1 MKIEQLM
8 KRVLNEYQTINNEF
22 VTLEEELTT
31 INDSDNNNV
40 YCSALKT
47 MIQRLSEPIVKE
59 VKTIVE
65 PETIF
70 DKTEESLHSGAVVL
84 NSLLPCSVKE
94 VSSLFLPCDFEKVNL
109 EDKAVQTRTP
119 SIEEI
124 YQLFENIK
132 LDEVIIKNVSNALKT
147 IDTTG
152 LLTIQNSEEKTFE
165 VLSNHLSQDSEL
177 QVALLDLAQ
186 HHFQIPS
193 VQCFVVAELLKD
205 KNPVE
210 TIGTKAFSHI
220 ITKNPHV
227 VGLLQ
232 TTMSVNML
240 NKNKLEKKKP
250 ALENI
255 VFELH
260 ETMTTEIP
268 VLNDYKLVS
277 TGIKLAKTYPII
289 QRHGATNQ
297 QELQYIFHGLIDDFK
312 TEPIQM
318 PFITVAKRLSH
329 PVRVQKTILE
339 ELYHNSSNIDYIG
352 IKVLLKIVEETPLVV
367 ENIETYVSPEDFKK
381 DKIKLEKSNIVNCCR
396 LVSAIQSEEQLS
408 LICNTIDNEMKTE
421 VASTIEDLSRKL
433 KFMYKVNSSEK
444 LEWPETFNSNVE
456 NLKCQATLFD
466 LSESLASSIYVR
478 NVLLYEGLK
487 NTLSSKTAG
496 QLAFASVMEN
506 MAVHCQDT
514 TSLVLNS
521 IFKKDSV
528 KKYLSIC
535 QNVSNVVSLAKE
547 RSSQYFYI
555 KLPI

>member
-1 MKIEQLM
+1 M
-8 KRVLNEYQTINNEF
+8 KRVSNEYNTINNEF

-31 INDSDNNNV
+31 INDSDNESLS
-40 YCSALKT
+40 CSALKT
-47 MIQRLSEPIVKE
+47 MIHRLSEPIVKE
-59 VKTIVE
+59 VNNIVE
-65 PETIF
+65 HENIF
-70 DKTEESLHSGAVVL
+70 DETEESLHSGAVVL

-94 VSSLFLPCDFEKVNL
+94 VSSLFLPCDFKKTNF
-109 EDKAVQTRTP
+109 EDKAVETKTA
-119 SIEEI
+119 SIKGI

-132 LDEVIIKNVSNALKT
+132 FDEAIIKNVSNALKT
-147 IDTTG
+147 IDTDG

-165 VLSNHLSQDSEL
+165 VLSNHLGHDSEL
-177 QVALLDLAQ
+177 QVALLDLAK

-220 ITKNPHV
+220 IAKNSHV
-227 VGLLQ
+227 VGTLQ
-232 TTMSVNML
+232 PTLSVNIL
-240 NKNKLEKKKP
+240 NKSKLEKQKT

-255 VFELH
+255 VLELN
-260 ETMTTEIP
+260 ETMMAETTL
-268 VLNDYKLVS
+268 LNDYKLVS

-289 QRHGATNQ
+289 QRYGTTNQ

-312 TEPIQM
+312 AEPIQM

-329 PVRVQKTILE
+329 PVKVQKIILE

-352 IKVLLKIVEETPLVV
+352 IKVLLKIVEEIPLVV
-367 ENIETYVSPEDFKK
+367 ENIETYVSLDDFKK
-381 DKIKLEKSNIVNCCR
+381 DKIKLEKSNIINCCR

-444 LEWPETFNSNVE
+444 LEWPETFNSNVD
-456 NLKCQATLFD
+456 NLKCQATLLD
-466 LSESLASSIYVR
+466 LSESLANPIYIR

-487 NTLSSKTAG
+487 NKLSSKTAG
-496 QLAFASVMEN
+496 QIAFASVMEN

-521 IFKKDSV
+521 IFKNDAV

-535 QNVSNVVSLAKE
+535 QNVSNVVSIAKG
-547 RSSQYFYI
+547 RSLHNFFF
-555 KLPI
+555 